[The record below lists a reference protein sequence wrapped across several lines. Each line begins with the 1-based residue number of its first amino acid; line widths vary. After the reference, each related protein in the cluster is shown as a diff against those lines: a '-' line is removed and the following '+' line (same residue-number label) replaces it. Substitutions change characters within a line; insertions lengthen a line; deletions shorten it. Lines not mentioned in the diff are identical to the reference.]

1 MEESVD
7 MHSSIPGGVDATLA
21 GASRSLLSTL
31 SELRRVLKDVRGRG
45 ERSDESTKAL
55 QQELRW
61 VMCWGEWGKR
71 ERQDRS
77 EDTKATGGR
86 SNMTRVL
93 QK

>member
-1 MEESVD
+1 MD

-31 SELRRVLKDVRGRG
+31 SELRRVLKDVRGRV

-61 VMCWGEWGKR
+61 VMCWVEWGVKR
-71 ERQDRS
+71 EKQDSS
-77 EDTKATGGR
+77 EDAKATGGR